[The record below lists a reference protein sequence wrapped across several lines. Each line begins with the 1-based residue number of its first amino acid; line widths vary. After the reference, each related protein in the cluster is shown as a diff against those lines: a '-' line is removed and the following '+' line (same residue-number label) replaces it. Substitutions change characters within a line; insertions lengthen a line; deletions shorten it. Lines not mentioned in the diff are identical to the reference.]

1 MPTRKRPLPF
11 DPILCRESIKIKRFF
26 SRMQY
31 FRAVAARNDK
41 RVDNAFVP
49 VQLAALRT
57 GLRTDESVT
66 WGKTAR
72 KGGRRDGIAPS
83 GRRPLAA
90 RSEWRLSPRSGLRDI
105 SAGFRGR
112 SARGKGRG
120 GLRQAPVRTGA
131 LMSDVAR
138 PGRSPV
144 DGTTGQKRDRPC
156 RSPTAGSAPP
166 TRRL

>member
-1 MPTRKRPLPF
+1 MPTRKRPLAF
-11 DPILCRESIKIKRFF
+11 DPILCRERNQIKRFF
-26 SRMQY
+26 SKMQY

-41 RVDNAFVP
+41 RDDSVFAP
-49 VQLAALRT
+49 VQPAALRT

-83 GRRPLAA
+83 GRRRLAA
-90 RSEWRLSPRSGLRDI
+90 RSEWKLSPRSGLRDI

-120 GLRQAPVRTGA
+120 GLRRAPFRTGS
-131 LMSDVAR
+131 LMQ
-138 PGRSPV
+138 GN
-144 DGTTGQKRDRPC
+144 
-156 RSPTAGSAPP
+156 
-166 TRRL
+166 RLKVIEQFA